1 MIKRTKVLIRISHY
15 ATSLLQ
21 ITIPIGSQKS
31 PQTDELNNIFK
42 ALQRVKWP
50 YYISIRFMVLSP
62 LENGP
67 KFPKDFQGNQKS
79 FFLSSKVKKYNP
91 VLGKVFT
98 VRLQLQNYQN
108 YKIKYSEKI
117 AN

>member
-1 MIKRTKVLIRISHY
+1 MPLYYFKSQFQSGATEPPNTRTEASFLR
-15 ATSLLQ
+15 
-21 ITIPIGSQKS
+21 PKS
-31 PQTDELNNIFK
+31 
-42 ALQRVKWP
+42 RVKWP
-50 YYISIRFMVLSP
+50 YHISIRFMVLSP

-91 VLGKVFT
+91 ALEKIFT
-98 VRLQLQNYQN
+98 VQLQNLSKFI
-108 YKIKYSEKI
+108 KITKSYTVKTF

>member
-1 MIKRTKVLIRISHY
+1 M
-15 ATSLLQ
+15 TSNHNSYREPQ
-21 ITIPIGSQKS
+21 S
-31 PQTDELNNIFK
+31 PQNRRTEASFLRPK
-42 ALQRVKWP
+42 SRVKWP
-50 YYISIRFMVLSP
+50 YHISIRFMVLSP

-79 FFLSSKVKKYNP
+79 FFLSSKVKKFNP
-91 VLGKVFT
+91 VLEKFFT
-98 VRLQLQNYQN
+98 VRLQN